1 MSLTVDIS
9 SATPSSAKLQ
19 SNQSGLLMVE
29 LPIDTNA
36 ELEKE
41 WFSIPFSGAAKDI
54 LLGSV
59 SFEA

>member
-1 MSLTVDIS
+1 
-9 SATPSSAKLQ
+9 
-19 SNQSGLLMVE
+19 MVE
-29 LPIDTNA
+29 LSIDTNA

-54 LLGSV
+54 LLGSA